1 MKRTTSTS
9 ARHLPST
16 QLQPL
21 AQRLAGWRAQRGRG
35 QRIPEELWKAAAELA
50 RTHGLNRTA
59 AALKLN
65 YYGLQRRLQGG
76 RAWSIGSTGP
86 APARFVELPPLAGSS
101 PATVP
106 GTVELLRPSGARL
119 ILRLPTANPR
129 QLLPLVQAFLRS

>member
-1 MKRTTSTS
+1 MKRTTPTI
-9 ARHLPST
+9 ACRLPST

-21 AQRLAGWRAQRGRG
+21 AQRLAAWRAQRVRGR
-35 QRIPEELWKAAAELA
+35 RIPEELWKAAAELA

-76 RAWSIGSTGP
+76 HARSIGSTAS
-86 APARFVELPPLAGSS
+86 APARFVELPPLAASS

-106 GTVELLRPSGARL
+106 GTVELFRPSGARL
-119 ILRLPTANPR
+119 ILHLPTASPR